1 MRGERAARPHRWGHD
16 RSLLVLLGAA
26 LAVLAACV
34 VPGSRAGPSISTRA
48 QQAPL
53 AQSAVPAATQPTVT
67 PTPEPTAVPTPTA
80 TPHPLSI
87 AALRGREY
95 PGSDIVIEQTLAP
108 GVNYNQYV
116 VSYRSDGL
124 KIYALLTVPRG
135 QRPATGW
142 PAIVFNHGYIPPQQY
157 RTTERYVAYV
167 DAFARSGYVV
177 IKPDYRGHG
186 SSEGEARGG
195 YGSSDYVVDV
205 LNALASL
212 RRWPDVD
219 PNRIGMWGHSMGG
232 FVTLRAMVVDRGI
245 KAGVIWAGVVASYPD
260 LIARWG
266 STSAAAGPRAAQP
279 PPGRPPSWRSQLV
292 TEYGT
297 PDQNPAFWASLSA
310 NSYLADLPGPLQLH
324 HGTGDHEVPLWMS
337 ETLLE
342 QVRAA
347 GGSAELYT
355 YPGDDHNISHNL
367 YTALARSVAFFDT
380 YVKGS

>member
-1 MRGERAARPHRWGHD
+1 MGNEREALPRRRGHGIP
-16 RSLLVLLGAA
+16 LLMLLGAA
-26 LAVLAACV
+26 LAVLAACATPIGRV
-34 VPGSRAGPSISTRA
+34 GPGFSA
-48 QQAPL
+48 QAQHAPP
-53 AQSAVPAATQPTVT
+53 AQGAVPAVQPAATA
-67 PTPEPTAVPTPTA
+67 TPEPTAIPTPTA

-87 AALRGREY
+87 DALRGREY

-116 VSYRSDGL
+116 VSYQSDGL

-142 PAIVFNHGYIPPQQY
+142 PAIVFNHGYIPPPQY

-167 DAFARSGYVV
+167 DAFARNGYVV

-195 YGSSDYVVDV
+195 YGSPDYVIDV

-212 RRWPDVD
+212 RRWPEVD
-219 PNRIGMWGHSMGG
+219 PNRVGMWGHSMGG

-266 STSAAAGPRAAQP
+266 STSAAAGPGAAQP

-297 PDQNPAFWASLSA
+297 PDQNSTFWATLSA

-324 HGTGDHEVPLWMS
+324 HGT
-337 ETLLE
+337 
-342 QVRAA
+342 
-347 GGSAELYT
+347 
-355 YPGDDHNISHNL
+355 
-367 YTALARSVAFFDT
+367 
-380 YVKGS
+380 